1 MCQGTTTT
9 MSCGHIILHYKSR
22 CQQSEETQELCKDL
36 HGPKNLIDDT
46 CHKCHPP
53 HAICEINREYDELHG
68 KLMAMLRS
76 AKTGEAVTEIQK
88 AVQEAH
94 MQRGKEL
101 RAASRLRWNGI
112 VVWVPT
118 EDAREE

>member
-9 MSCGHIILHYKSR
+9 MSCDHILLHYTSR
-22 CQQSEETQELCKDL
+22 CESSVETQELCKDL
-36 HGPKNLIDDT
+36 QGPKNHIDDT

-53 HAICEINREYDELHG
+53 HAISEINREHDELHNR
-68 KLMAMLRS
+68 LMASLRS
-76 AKTGEAVTEIQK
+76 AKTREKVAEIQK

-101 RAASRLRWNGI
+101 RAASQLRWNGV

-118 EDAREE
+118 DDIQ